1 MSLWS
6 LCKGLQKTTNLT
18 CISAL
23 LNFRC
28 FVAKMVLKVV
38 QKSLESICDQKM
50 GQFGEHWFAQQL
62 GSDGL
67 DVHCAG
73 CSFDKASIKD
83 YTYTL
88 YIIFHHI
95 NKFNHLCWFSFSKSS
110 SLFLNPRDPARYFP
124 NCVSSGGNLGTVCT
138 SGLSAAPHCSALAC
152 NAQCWIGQRSNGVE
166 WSAREA

>member
-95 NKFNHLCWFSFSKSS
+95 NKFNHLHMLVFIFQVLLSFSQP
-110 SLFLNPRDPARYFP
+110 PRPSKIFP
-124 NCVSSGGNLGTVCT
+124 KLRLQRRKPWNCLY
-138 SGLSAAPHCSALAC
+138 LWPQCSTAL
-152 NAQCWIGQRSNGVE
+152 QRPRV
-166 WSAREA
+166 

>member
-1 MSLWS
+1 MS
-6 LCKGLQKTTNLT
+6 KT
-18 CISAL
+18 
-23 LNFRC
+23 
-28 FVAKMVLKVV
+28 
-38 QKSLESICDQKM
+38 SLESICDQKM
-50 GQFGEHWFAQQL
+50 VQSGEHWFAQQL

-138 SGLSAAPHCSALAC
+138 SDLSATPLNSATLPLPLV
-152 NAQCWIGQRSNGVE
+152 NGRIK
-166 WSAREA
+166 WSSVGGRIHFSAVWVD